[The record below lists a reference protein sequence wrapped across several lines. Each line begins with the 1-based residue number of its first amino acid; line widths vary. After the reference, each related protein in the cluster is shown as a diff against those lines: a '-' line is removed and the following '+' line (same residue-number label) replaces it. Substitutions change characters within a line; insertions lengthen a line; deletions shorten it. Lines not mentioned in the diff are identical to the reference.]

1 MDCGFEYGKVQGLF
15 SKSDRRRGIV
25 RSKPLDLRW
34 TAQIRIGEGEER
46 PALEIEPSTAMDM
59 AGGEDFVGEA

>member
-1 MDCGFEYGKVQGLF
+1 M
-15 SKSDRRRGIV
+15 

-46 PALEIEPSTAMDM
+46 LTSETEPSRAVDM
-59 AGGEDFVGEA
+59 AGGEELVGEA

>member
-1 MDCGFEYGKVQGLF
+1 M
-15 SKSDRRRGIV
+15 

-46 PALEIEPSTAMDM
+46 PAPETEPSMAVDM
-59 AGGEDFVGEA
+59 ADGEELVGEA